1 MNRSDRSIV
10 VARSLPRQRARRG
23 LERREVQAAGGR
35 EDVFVRRDSV
45 LQQAVSDD
53 HVDSRAFCELPYL
66 DFLNDAVM
74 GDELQAQIRRL
85 RASTT
90 LAYRVPLDELDL
102 RVEAFEH
109 AQAQSHER
117 IGFDGLTLAIEQQ
130 RIAFNLGELE
140 FALVGSEDRF
150 EQLVDDVRA
159 VDELCRGQE
168 FRVAADVRYQDRRT
182 LGHRCPPNSLAVSPE
197 ARLSLSVLAIRRN
210 SSW

>member
-1 MNRSDRSIV
+1 M
-10 VARSLPRQRARRG
+10 
-23 LERREVQAAGGR
+23 
-35 EDVFVRRDSV
+35 
-45 LQQAVSDD
+45 SDD
-53 HVDSRAFCELPYL
+53 HVDPGALRELPYL

-117 IGFDGLTLAIEQQ
+117 IGFDGLALAIEQQ

-140 FALVGSEDRF
+140 FAIDGGEDRF

-182 LGHRCPPNSLAVSPE
+182 LGHRCPPNSLAVSPRGSIVVVRVGDPTKFE
-197 ARLSLSVLAIRRN
+197 LVRMPFSPPQDERSGPVTRENCAAGPALHYLLD
-210 SSW
+210 